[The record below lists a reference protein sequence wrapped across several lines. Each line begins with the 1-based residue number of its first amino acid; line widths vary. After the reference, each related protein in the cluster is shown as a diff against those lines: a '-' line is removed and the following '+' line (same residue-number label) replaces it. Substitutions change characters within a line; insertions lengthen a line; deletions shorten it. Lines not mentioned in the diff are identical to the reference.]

1 MKKTFSSVFSKI
13 YLGLIYLFLY
23 APIFVLIVF
32 SFNDSKSK
40 SHFTGFSFRW
50 YEELFENEMIMSSL
64 VNTLILAL
72 VSSVIATLIGT
83 MAAIGINSMKKRSQ
97 TAIMSITNLPMV
109 NPEVVT
115 GISMM
120 MLFVFISSLFDIQQG
135 FYSVLIAHIT
145 FNLPYVILNV
155 LPKLRQVNSNLF
167 EAALDLGCTPK
178 QAFFKVILPEI
189 MPGIFSGFL
198 MAVTLSLDDFL
209 ISYFTSGS
217 DFQTLPVTI
226 YSMLR
231 KQVPPSL
238 NALSALMFAVVLI
251 ILLIS
256 NITAIKKEKAE
267 THSK

>member
-1 MKKTFSSVFSKI
+1 MKKAFSRI
-13 YLGLIYLFLY
+13 YLALVYIFLY
-23 APIFVLIVF
+23 APILVLIVF
-32 SFNDSKSK
+32 SFNESQSKTKFS
-40 SHFTGFSFRW
+40 GFSLKW
-50 YEELFENEMIMSSL
+50 YEVLFEDELIMTSL
-64 VNTLILAL
+64 FNTLILAL
-72 VSSVIATLIGT
+72 ISSVIATLIGT
-83 MAAIGINSMKKRSQ
+83 MAAIGLNSFRKSTRN
-97 TAIMSITNLPMV
+97 AVMSVTNMPMV

-120 MLFVFISSLFDIQQG
+120 LLFVFVASLLGVEQG

-155 LPKLRQVNSNLF
+155 LPKLRQVNNNLF
-167 EAALDLGCTPK
+167 EAALDLGCTPR

-198 MAVTLSLDDFL
+198 MAVTLSLDDFI

-231 KQVPPSL
+231 KRVPPSL
-238 NALSALMFAVVLI
+238 NALSALMFVTVLV

-256 NITAIKKEKAE
+256 NITAIKKEKSE
-267 THSK
+267 MSK

>member
-1 MKKTFSSVFSKI
+1 MKKAFSKI
-13 YLGLIYLFLY
+13 YLALVYLFLY

-40 SHFTGFSFRW
+40 SHFTGFSLRW

-64 VNTLILAL
+64 LNTLVLAL
-72 VSSVIATLIGT
+72 ISSIIATLIGT
-83 MAAIGINSMKKRSQ
+83 LAAIGIYSMKKRARS
-97 TAIMSITNLPMV
+97 AIMAVTNMPMV

-120 MLFVFISSLFDIQQG
+120 LLFVFVASIFDIQQG

-145 FNLPYVILNV
+145 FNLPYVILSV
-155 LPKLRQVNSNLF
+155 LPKLYQVNNNIF
-167 EAALDLGCTPK
+167 EAALDLGCTPR
-178 QAFFKVILPEI
+178 QAFFKVIIPEI

-226 YSMLR
+226 YSMLK

-238 NALSALMFAVVLI
+238 NALSALLFLAVLI

-256 NITAIKKEKAE
+256 NISAIRKEKAQQRR
-267 THSK
+267 

>member
-1 MKKTFSSVFSKI
+1 MKKAFSKV
-13 YLGLIYLFLY
+13 YLSIVYLFLY
-23 APIFVLIVF
+23 LPILILIVF
-32 SFNDSKSK
+32 SFNESKSK
-40 SHFTGFSFRW
+40 SHFTGFSLRW
-50 YEELFENEMIMSSL
+50 YEVLFEDELIMSSL
-64 VNTLILAL
+64 MNTLLLAAI
-72 VSSVIATLIGT
+72 SSVIATVIGT
-83 MAAIGINSMKKRSQ
+83 MAAIGIYSLGKKSR
-97 TAIMSITNLPMV
+97 AVVMSVTNLPMV

-115 GISMM
+115 GISLML
-120 MLFVFISSLFDIQQG
+120 LFVFVSSVIGVSQG

-155 LPKLRQVNSNLF
+155 LPKLYQVNANLF
-167 EAALDLGCTPK
+167 EAALDLGCTKK

-189 MPGIFSGFL
+189 MPGVFSGFL
-198 MAVTLSLDDFL
+198 MAVTLSLDDFI

-238 NALSALMFAVVLI
+238 NALSTLLFVAVLV

-256 NITAIKKEKAE
+256 NISAIRKEKAE
-267 THSK
+267 RKK

>member
-1 MKKTFSSVFSKI
+1 MKKAFSKI
-13 YLGLIYLFLY
+13 YLGLVYLFLY

-40 SHFTGFSFRW
+40 SHFTGFSLRW

-64 VNTLILAL
+64 LNTLVLAL
-72 VSSVIATLIGT
+72 ISSIIATLIGT
-83 MAAIGINSMKKRSQ
+83 LAAIGIYSMKKRARS
-97 TAIMSITNLPMV
+97 AIMAVTNMPMV

-120 MLFVFISSLFDIQQG
+120 LLFVFVASIFDIQQG

-145 FNLPYVILNV
+145 FNLPYVILSV
-155 LPKLRQVNSNLF
+155 LPKLYQVNISTF
-167 EAALDLGCTPK
+167 EAALDLGCAPR
-178 QAFFKVILPEI
+178 QAFFKVIIPEI

-226 YSMLR
+226 YSMLK

-238 NALSALMFAVVLI
+238 NALSALLFLAVLI

-256 NITAIKKEKAE
+256 NISAIRKEKAQQ
-267 THSK
+267 HH

>member
-1 MKKTFSSVFSKI
+1 MKKAFSKI
-13 YLGLIYLFLY
+13 YLGIIYLFLY
-23 APIFVLIVF
+23 APILVLIVF
-32 SFNDSKSK
+32 SFNESKSK
-40 SHFTGFSFRW
+40 SNFTGFSLRW
-50 YEELFENEMIMSSL
+50 YEELFENELIMTSL
-64 VNTLILAL
+64 MNTLVLAL
-72 VSSVIATLIGT
+72 ISSIIATVIGT
-83 MAAIGINSMKKRSQ
+83 MAAIGIYSMKKR
-97 TAIMSITNLPMV
+97 ARNVIMSVTNMPMV

-120 MLFVFISSLFDIQQG
+120 LLFVFIASIFDIQQG

-155 LPKLRQVNSNLF
+155 LPKLYQVNSNLF
-167 EAALDLGCTPK
+167 EAALDLGCTPR
-178 QAFFKVILPEI
+178 QAFWKVILPEI
-189 MPGIFSGFL
+189 MPGVFSGFL
-198 MAVTLSLDDFL
+198 MAITLSLDDFL

-238 NALSALMFAVVLI
+238 NALSALMFVAVLV

-256 NITAIKKEKAE
+256 NITAIRKEKAE
-267 THSK
+267 MRR

>member
-1 MKKTFSSVFSKI
+1 MKKTFSKI
-13 YLGLIYLFLY
+13 YLALIYIFLY
-23 APIFVLIVF
+23 APIIVLIVF
-32 SFNDSKSK
+32 SFNESKSK
-40 SHFTGFSFRW
+40 AHFSGFSLKW
-50 YEELFENEMIMSSL
+50 YEELFENELIMTSL
-64 VNTLILAL
+64 VNTLVLAL
-72 VSSVIATLIGT
+72 ISSVIATIIGT
-83 MAAIGINSMKKRSQ
+83 AAAIGIYSMKKTTRN
-97 TAIMSITNLPMV
+97 AVMSVTNLPMV

-120 MLFVFISSLFDIQQG
+120 LLFVAIASIFDVQQG

-145 FNLPYVILNV
+145 FNLPYVILSV
-155 LPKLRQVNSNLF
+155 LPKLWQVNNNVF
-167 EAALDLGCTPK
+167 EAALDLGCTPR
-178 QAFFKVILPEI
+178 QAFFKVIIPEI

-198 MAVTLSLDDFL
+198 MAVTLSLDDFI

-238 NALSALMFAVVLI
+238 NALSALMFLAVLI

-256 NITAIKKEKAE
+256 NITAIRKEKADMR
-267 THSK
+267 TK

>member
-1 MKKTFSSVFSKI
+1 MTS
-13 YLGLIYLFLY
+13 LINT
-23 APIFVLIVF
+23 FVLA
-32 SFNDSKSK
+32 
-40 SHFTGFSFRW
+40 
-50 YEELFENEMIMSSL
+50 
-64 VNTLILAL
+64 LI
-72 VSSVIATLIGT
+72 SSVIATVIGT
-83 MAAIGINSMKKRSQ
+83 MAAIGIYSMKKRSRNML
-97 TAIMSITNLPMV
+97 MSVTNLPMV

-120 MLFVFISSLFDIQQG
+120 LLFVAVAAIFDIEQG

-145 FNLPYVILNV
+145 FNLPYVILSV
-155 LPKLRQVNSNLF
+155 LPKLWQVNNNVF
-167 EAALDLGCTPK
+167 EAALDLGCTPR

-189 MPGIFSGFL
+189 MPGVFSGFL
-198 MAVTLSLDDFL
+198 MAVTLSLDDFI

-238 NALSALMFAVVLI
+238 NALSALLFVAVLI

-256 NITAIKKEKAE
+256 NITAIRKEKADMRR
-267 THSK
+267 

>member
-1 MKKTFSSVFSKI
+1 MKKAFSKI
-13 YLGLIYLFLY
+13 YLGLVYLFLY
-23 APIFVLIVF
+23 APIIVLIVF
-32 SFNDSKSK
+32 SFNESKSK
-40 SHFTGFSFRW
+40 SHFSGFSFKW
-50 YEELFENEMIMSSL
+50 YVELFEDELIMTSL
-64 VNTLILAL
+64 FNTLILAL

-83 MAAIGINSMKKRSQ
+83 MAAIGIYSMRKKSRS
-97 TAIMSITNLPMV
+97 AVMWVTNLPMM

-120 MLFVFISSLFDIQQG
+120 LLFVAFSSIFGIQQG

-155 LPKLRQVNSNLF
+155 LPKLYQVNNNLF
-167 EAALDLGCTPK
+167 EAALDLGCTPR
-178 QAFFKVILPEI
+178 QAFFKVIIPEI

-198 MAVTLSLDDFL
+198 MAVTLSLDDFI

-238 NALSALMFAVVLI
+238 NALSA
-251 ILLIS
+251 
-256 NITAIKKEKAE
+256 
-267 THSK
+267 

>member
-1 MKKTFSSVFSKI
+1 MMKKTFSKI
-13 YLGLIYLFLY
+13 YLGLVYLFLY

-32 SFNDSKSK
+32 SFNESKSK
-40 SHFTGFSFRW
+40 SHFSGFSLKW
-50 YEELFENEMIMSSL
+50 YVELFENELIMTSL
-64 VNTLILAL
+64 INTLVLAL
-72 VSSVIATLIGT
+72 ISSVIATVIGT
-83 MAAIGINSMKKRSQ
+83 MAAIGIYSMKKRSRNML
-97 TAIMSITNLPMV
+97 MSVTNLPMV

-120 MLFVFISSLFDIQQG
+120 LLFVAVAAIFDIEQG

-145 FNLPYVILNV
+145 FNLPYVILSV
-155 LPKLRQVNSNLF
+155 LPKLWQVNNNVF
-167 EAALDLGCTPK
+167 EAALDLGCTPR

-189 MPGIFSGFL
+189 MPGVFSGFL
-198 MAVTLSLDDFL
+198 MAVTLSLDDFI

-238 NALSALMFAVVLI
+238 NALSALLFVAVLI

-256 NITAIKKEKAE
+256 NITAIRKEKADMRR
-267 THSK
+267 

>member
-1 MKKTFSSVFSKI
+1 MMKKPLSKI
-13 YLGLIYLFLY
+13 YLALVYIFLY
-23 APIFVLIVF
+23 APILVLIVF

-40 SHFTGFSFRW
+40 SHFTGFSLRW
-50 YEELFENEMIMSSL
+50 YEELFNNELIMTSL
-64 VNTLILAL
+64 FNTLILAL
-72 VSSVIATLIGT
+72 ISSVIATLIGT
-83 MAAIGINSMKKRSQ
+83 MAAIGIYSMNKRQ
-97 TAIMSITNLPMV
+97 KAAVMAVTNLPMV

-120 MLFVFISSLFDIQQG
+120 LLFVFISSLFDVQQG

-155 LPKLRQVNSNLF
+155 LPKLYQVNNNVF
-167 EAALDLGCTPK
+167 EAALDLGCTPR

-189 MPGIFSGFL
+189 VPGIFSGFL

-226 YSMLR
+226 FSMLK

-238 NALSALMFAVVLI
+238 NALSTLLFAAVLI

-256 NITAIKKEKAE
+256 NISAIRKEKAKK
-267 THSK
+267 SY

>member
-1 MKKTFSSVFSKI
+1 MMKKPLSKI
-13 YLGLIYLFLY
+13 YLALVYIFLY
-23 APIFVLIVF
+23 APILVLIVF

-40 SHFTGFSFRW
+40 SHFTGFSLRW
-50 YEELFENEMIMSSL
+50 YEELFNNELIMTSL
-64 VNTLILAL
+64 FNTLILAL
-72 VSSVIATLIGT
+72 ISSVIATLIGT
-83 MAAIGINSMKKRSQ
+83 MAAIGIYSMNKRQ
-97 TAIMSITNLPMV
+97 KAAVMAVTNLPMV

-115 GISMM
+115 GISMRL
-120 MLFVFISSLFDIQQG
+120 LFVFISSLFYIQLG

-155 LPKLRQVNSNLF
+155 LPKLYQVNNNVF
-167 EAALDLGCTPK
+167 EAALDLGCTPR

-226 YSMLR
+226 FSMLK

-238 NALSALMFAVVLI
+238 NALSTLLFAAVLI

-256 NITAIKKEKAE
+256 NITSIRKEKAKK
-267 THSK
+267 SY

>member
-1 MKKTFSSVFSKI
+1 MKKAFSKV
-13 YLGLIYLFLY
+13 YLGLVYLFLY

-32 SFNDSKSK
+32 SFNESKSK
-40 SHFTGFSFRW
+40 SHFTGFSFKW
-50 YEELFENEMIMSSL
+50 YEELFENELIMTSL
-64 VNTLILAL
+64 VNTLVLAL
-72 VSSVIATLIGT
+72 ISSVIATVIGT
-83 MAAIGINSMKKRSQ
+83 AAAIGIYSMKKTSRNV
-97 TAIMSITNLPMV
+97 IMSVTNLPMV

-120 MLFVFISSLFDIQQG
+120 LLFVAAASIFDIQQG

-145 FNLPYVILNV
+145 FNLPYVILSV
-155 LPKLRQVNSNLF
+155 LPKLWQVNNNVF
-167 EAALDLGCTPK
+167 EAALDLGCTPR
-178 QAFFKVILPEI
+178 QAFFKVIIPEI

-198 MAVTLSLDDFL
+198 MAITLSLDDFI

-238 NALSALMFAVVLI
+238 NALSALLFVAVLV

-256 NITAIKKEKAE
+256 NITAIRKEKAE
-267 THSK
+267 MRTK

>member
-1 MKKTFSSVFSKI
+1 MKKTLSRL
-13 YLGLIYLFLY
+13 YLALIYLFLY
-23 APIFVLIVF
+23 APIAVLIVF
-32 SFNDSKSK
+32 SFNNTKSK
-40 SHFTGFSFRW
+40 SHFTGFSLQW
-50 YEELFENEMIMSSL
+50 YRVLFEDELIMSSL
-64 VNTLILAL
+64 LNTLILAAAA
-72 VSSVIATLIGT
+72 SVIATLIGT
-83 MAAIGINSMKKRSQ
+83 MAAIGLYSMKKKSRSAVM
-97 TAIMSITNLPMV
+97 TVTNLPMV

-115 GISMM
+115 GISLML
-120 MLFVFISSLFDIQQG
+120 LFVFVSELLGIQQG

-155 LPKLRQVNSNLF
+155 LPKLYQVNQNLF
-167 EAALDLGCTPK
+167 EAALDLGCTPR

-189 MPGIFSGFL
+189 MPGVFSGFL
-198 MAVTLSLDDFL
+198 MALTLSLDDFI

-238 NALSALMFAVVLI
+238 NALSALMFLVVLI

-256 NITAIKKEKAE
+256 NFSASRREKQNARL
-267 THSK
+267 

>member
-1 MKKTFSSVFSKI
+1 MKKAFSKI
-13 YLGLIYLFLY
+13 YLGLVYLFLY
-23 APIFVLIVF
+23 APIIVLIVF
-32 SFNDSKSK
+32 SFNESKSK
-40 SHFTGFSFRW
+40 SHFSGFSFKW
-50 YEELFENEMIMSSL
+50 YIELFENELIMTSL
-64 VNTLILAL
+64 VNTLVLAL
-72 VSSVIATLIGT
+72 ISSVIATLIGT
-83 MAAIGINSMKKRSQ
+83 MAAIGIYSMRKKSKN
-97 TAIMSITNLPMV
+97 AILWVTNLPMM

-120 MLFVFISSLFDIQQG
+120 LLFVAFSSIFGIQQG

-155 LPKLRQVNSNLF
+155 LPKLYQVNNNLF
-167 EAALDLGCTPK
+167 EAALDLGCTPR
-178 QAFFKVILPEI
+178 QAFFKVIIPEI

-198 MAVTLSLDDFL
+198 MAVTLSLDDFI

-238 NALSALMFAVVLI
+238 NALSALMFVAVLI

-256 NITAIKKEKAE
+256 NITAIRKEKAE
-267 THSK
+267 MKR

>member
-1 MKKTFSSVFSKI
+1 MKKAFSKI
-13 YLGLIYLFLY
+13 YLGLVYLFLY

-32 SFNDSKSK
+32 SFNESKSK
-40 SHFTGFSFRW
+40 SHFSGFSLKW
-50 YEELFENEMIMSSL
+50 YVELFEDELIMSSL

-83 MAAIGINSMKKRSQ
+83 MAAIGIYSMKKKSRR
-97 TAIMSITNLPMV
+97 AVMWITNLPMM

-120 MLFVFISSLFDIQQG
+120 LLFVAFSSIFGIQQG

-155 LPKLRQVNSNLF
+155 LPKLYQVNNNLF
-167 EAALDLGCTPK
+167 EAALDLGCTPR
-178 QAFFKVILPEI
+178 QAFFKVIIPEI

-198 MAVTLSLDDFL
+198 MAVTLSLDDFI
-209 ISYFTSGS
+209 ISYFTRGS

-238 NALSALMFAVVLI
+238 NALSALMFVAVLV

-256 NITAIKKEKAE
+256 NITAIRKEKAE
-267 THSK
+267 MKR

>member
-1 MKKTFSSVFSKI
+1 MKKAFSKI
-13 YLGLIYLFLY
+13 YLGLVYLFLY

-32 SFNDSKSK
+32 SFNESKSK
-40 SHFTGFSFRW
+40 SHFSGFSLKW
-50 YEELFENEMIMSSL
+50 YVELFEDELIMSSL

-83 MAAIGINSMKKRSQ
+83 MAAIGIYSMRKKSRS
-97 TAIMSITNLPMV
+97 AVMWVTNLPMM

-120 MLFVFISSLFDIQQG
+120 LLFVAFSSIFGIQQG

-155 LPKLRQVNSNLF
+155 LPKLYQVNNNLF
-167 EAALDLGCTPK
+167 EAALDLGCTPR
-178 QAFFKVILPEI
+178 QAFFKVIIPEI

-198 MAVTLSLDDFL
+198 MAVTLSLDDFI

-238 NALSALMFAVVLI
+238 NALSALMFVAVLV

-256 NITAIKKEKAE
+256 NITAIRKEKAE
-267 THSK
+267 MKR

>member
-1 MKKTFSSVFSKI
+1 MKKAFSKI
-13 YLGLIYLFLY
+13 YLGLVYLFLY
-23 APIFVLIVF
+23 APIIVLIVF
-32 SFNDSKSK
+32 SFNESKSK
-40 SHFTGFSFRW
+40 SHFSGFSFKW
-50 YEELFENEMIMSSL
+50 YVELFEDELVMTSL
-64 VNTLILAL
+64 FNTLILAL
-72 VSSVIATLIGT
+72 VSSVIATIIGT
-83 MAAIGINSMKKRSQ
+83 MAAIGIYSMRKKSRN
-97 TAIMSITNLPMV
+97 AVMWVTNLPMM

-120 MLFVFISSLFDIQQG
+120 LLFVAFSSIFGIQQG

-155 LPKLRQVNSNLF
+155 LPKLYQVNNNIF
-167 EAALDLGCTPK
+167 EAALDLGCTPR
-178 QAFFKVILPEI
+178 QAFFKVIIPEI

-198 MAVTLSLDDFL
+198 MAVTLSLDDFI

-238 NALSALMFAVVLI
+238 NALSALMFVAVLV

-256 NITAIKKEKAE
+256 NITAIRKEKAE
-267 THSK
+267 MKR

>member
-1 MKKTFSSVFSKI
+1 MKKTFSKI
-13 YLGLIYLFLY
+13 YLGLVYLFLY

-32 SFNDSKSK
+32 SFNESKSK
-40 SHFTGFSFRW
+40 SHFSGFSLKW
-50 YEELFENEMIMSSL
+50 YVELFENELIMTSL
-64 VNTLILAL
+64 INTLVLAL
-72 VSSVIATLIGT
+72 ISSVIATVIGT
-83 MAAIGINSMKKRSQ
+83 MAAIGIYSMKKRSRNML
-97 TAIMSITNLPMV
+97 MSVTNLPMV

-120 MLFVFISSLFDIQQG
+120 LLFVAVAAIFDIEQG

-145 FNLPYVILNV
+145 FNLPYVILSV
-155 LPKLRQVNSNLF
+155 LPKLWQVNNNVF
-167 EAALDLGCTPK
+167 EAALDLGCTPR

-189 MPGIFSGFL
+189 MPGVFSGFL
-198 MAVTLSLDDFL
+198 MAVTLSLDDFI

-238 NALSALMFAVVLI
+238 NALSALLFVAVLI

-256 NITAIKKEKAE
+256 NITAIRKEKADMRR
-267 THSK
+267 

>member
-1 MKKTFSSVFSKI
+1 MKKAFSKV
-13 YLGLIYLFLY
+13 YLSIVYLFLY
-23 APIFVLIVF
+23 LPILILIVF
-32 SFNDSKSK
+32 SFNESKSK
-40 SHFTGFSFRW
+40 SHFTGFSLRW
-50 YEELFENEMIMSSL
+50 YEVLFEDELIMSSL
-64 VNTLILAL
+64 MNTLLLAAI
-72 VSSVIATLIGT
+72 SSVIATVIGT
-83 MAAIGINSMKKRSQ
+83 MAAIGIYSLGKKSR
-97 TAIMSITNLPMV
+97 AVVMSVTNLPMV

-115 GISMM
+115 GISLML
-120 MLFVFISSLFDIQQG
+120 LFVFVSSVIGISQG

-155 LPKLRQVNSNLF
+155 LPKLYQVNANLF
-167 EAALDLGCTPK
+167 EAALDLGCTKK

-189 MPGIFSGFL
+189 MPGVFSGFL
-198 MAVTLSLDDFL
+198 MAVTLSLDDFI

-238 NALSALMFAVVLI
+238 NALSTLLFVAVLV

-256 NITAIKKEKAE
+256 NISAIRKEKSE
-267 THSK
+267 RKK

>member
-1 MKKTFSSVFSKI
+1 MKKAFSKI
-13 YLGLIYLFLY
+13 YLSIVYLFLY
-23 APIFVLIVF
+23 LPILVLIVF
-32 SFNDSKSK
+32 SFNESKSK
-40 SHFTGFSFRW
+40 SHFTGFSLRW
-50 YEELFENEMIMSSL
+50 YEVLFEDELIMSSL
-64 VNTLILAL
+64 MNTLILAAI
-72 VSSVIATLIGT
+72 SSVIATVIGT
-83 MAAIGINSMKKRSQ
+83 MAAIGIYSLGKKSR
-97 TAIMSITNLPMV
+97 AVVMSVTNLPMV

-115 GISMM
+115 GISLML
-120 MLFVFISSLFDIQQG
+120 LFVFVSSVIGVSQG

-155 LPKLRQVNSNLF
+155 LPKLYQVNANLF
-167 EAALDLGCTPK
+167 EAALDLGCTKK

-189 MPGIFSGFL
+189 MPGVFSGFL
-198 MAVTLSLDDFL
+198 MAVTLSLDDFI

-238 NALSALMFAVVLI
+238 NALSTLLFVAVLV

-256 NITAIKKEKAE
+256 NISAIRKEKAE
-267 THSK
+267 RKK

>member
-1 MKKTFSSVFSKI
+1 MMKKPLSKI
-13 YLGLIYLFLY
+13 YLALVYLFLY
-23 APIFVLIVF
+23 APILVLIVF

-40 SHFTGFSFRW
+40 SHFTGFSLRW
-50 YEELFENEMIMSSL
+50 YEELFNNELIMTSL
-64 VNTLILAL
+64 FNTLILAL
-72 VSSVIATLIGT
+72 ISSIIATLIGT
-83 MAAIGINSMKKRSQ
+83 MAAIGIYSMSKRQ
-97 TAIMSITNLPMV
+97 KTAVMAVTNLPMV

-120 MLFVFISSLFDIQQG
+120 LLFVFISSLFDVQQG

-155 LPKLRQVNSNLF
+155 LPKLYQVNNNVF
-167 EAALDLGCTPK
+167 EAALDLGCNPK

-226 YSMLR
+226 FSMLK

-238 NALSALMFAVVLI
+238 NALSTLLFAAVLI

-256 NITAIKKEKAE
+256 NISAIRKEKAKK
-267 THSK
+267 SY

>member
-1 MKKTFSSVFSKI
+1 MKKPLSKI
-13 YLGLIYLFLY
+13 YLALVYIFLY
-23 APIFVLIVF
+23 APILVLIVF

-50 YEELFENEMIMSSL
+50 YEELFENELIMTSL
-64 VNTLILAL
+64 LNTLILAL
-72 VSSVIATLIGT
+72 ISSVIATLIGT
-83 MAAIGINSMKKRSQ
+83 MAAIGIYSMKKRSRNV
-97 TAIMSITNLPMV
+97 IMSVTNLPMV

-120 MLFVFISSLFDIQQG
+120 LLFVFISSLFGVQQG

-155 LPKLRQVNSNLF
+155 LPKLYQVSSNVF
-167 EAALDLGCTPK
+167 EAALDLGCTPR

-226 YSMLR
+226 FSMLK

-238 NALSALMFAVVLI
+238 NALSTLLFVAVLV

-256 NITAIKKEKAE
+256 NISAIKKEKAQKQ
-267 THSK
+267 H

>member
-1 MKKTFSSVFSKI
+1 MKKAFSKI
-13 YLGLIYLFLY
+13 YLGLVYLFLY
-23 APIFVLIVF
+23 APIIVLIVF
-32 SFNDSKSK
+32 SFNESRSKAK
-40 SHFTGFSFRW
+40 FTGFSLKW
-50 YEELFENEMIMSSL
+50 YEMLFEDELIMSSL

-72 VSSVIATLIGT
+72 ISSVIATVIGT
-83 MAAIGINSMKKRSQ
+83 MAAIGIYSMKKRTR
-97 TAIMSITNLPMV
+97 TAIMSITNMPMV

-115 GISMM
+115 GISLML
-120 MLFVFISSLFDIQQG
+120 LFVFFSSVFGVEQG

-155 LPKLRQVNSNLF
+155 LPKLWQVNPNIF
-167 EAALDLGCTPK
+167 EAALDLGCTRR
-178 QAFFKVILPEI
+178 QAFFKVIMPEI

-238 NALSALMFAVVLI
+238 NALSTLMFVVVLI
-251 ILLIS
+251 VLLIS

-267 THSK
+267 RRF

>member
-1 MKKTFSSVFSKI
+1 MKKAFSKI
-13 YLGLIYLFLY
+13 YLGLVYLFLY
-23 APIFVLIVF
+23 APIIVLIVF
-32 SFNDSKSK
+32 SFNESKSK
-40 SHFTGFSFRW
+40 SHFSGFSFKW
-50 YEELFENEMIMSSL
+50 YVELFEDELIMTSL
-64 VNTLILAL
+64 FNTLILAL

-83 MAAIGINSMKKRSQ
+83 MAAIGIYSMRKKSRN
-97 TAIMSITNLPMV
+97 AVMWVTNLPMM

-120 MLFVFISSLFDIQQG
+120 LLFVAFSSIFGIQQG

-155 LPKLRQVNSNLF
+155 LPKLYQVNNNLF
-167 EAALDLGCTPK
+167 EAALDLGCTPR
-178 QAFFKVILPEI
+178 QAFFKVIIPEI

-198 MAVTLSLDDFL
+198 MAVTLSLDDFI

-238 NALSALMFAVVLI
+238 NALSALMFVAVLI

-256 NITAIKKEKAE
+256 NIMAIRKEKSE
-267 THSK
+267 MKH

>member
-1 MKKTFSSVFSKI
+1 MKKTFSKI
-13 YLGLIYLFLY
+13 YLGLVYLFLY

-40 SHFTGFSFRW
+40 SHFTGFSLKW
-50 YEELFENEMIMSSL
+50 YQELFENEMIMSSL
-64 VNTLILAL
+64 LNTLVLAL
-72 VSSVIATLIGT
+72 ISSVIATLVGT
-83 MAAIGINSMKKRSQ
+83 LAAIGIYSMKKRARS
-97 TAIMSITNLPMV
+97 AIMAVTNLPMV

-120 MLFVFISSLFDIQQG
+120 LLFVFVASIFDIQQG

-145 FNLPYVILNV
+145 FNLPYVILSV
-155 LPKLRQVNSNLF
+155 LPKLYQVNNNIF
-167 EAALDLGCTPK
+167 EAALDLGCTPR
-178 QAFFKVILPEI
+178 QAFFKVIIPEI

-226 YSMLR
+226 YSMLK

-238 NALSALMFAVVLI
+238 NALSALLFLAVLI

-256 NITAIKKEKAE
+256 NISAIRKEKAQMRR
-267 THSK
+267 

>member
-1 MKKTFSSVFSKI
+1 MKKAFSKI
-13 YLGLIYLFLY
+13 YLGLVYLFLY

-40 SHFTGFSFRW
+40 SHFTGFSLRW

-64 VNTLILAL
+64 LNTLVLAL
-72 VSSVIATLIGT
+72 ISSIIATLIGT
-83 MAAIGINSMKKRSQ
+83 LAAIGIYSMKKRARS
-97 TAIMSITNLPMV
+97 AIMAVTNLPMV

-120 MLFVFISSLFDIQQG
+120 LLFVFVASIFDIQQG

-145 FNLPYVILNV
+145 FNLPYVILSV
-155 LPKLRQVNSNLF
+155 LPKLYQVNNNIF
-167 EAALDLGCTPK
+167 EAALDLGCTPR
-178 QAFFKVILPEI
+178 QAFFKVIIPEI

-226 YSMLR
+226 YSMLK

-238 NALSALMFAVVLI
+238 NALSALLFLAVLI

-256 NITAIKKEKAE
+256 NISAIRKEKAQMRR
-267 THSK
+267 

>member
-1 MKKTFSSVFSKI
+1 MKKAFSKI
-13 YLGLIYLFLY
+13 YLGLVYLFLY
-23 APIFVLIVF
+23 APIIVLIVF
-32 SFNDSKSK
+32 SFNESKSK
-40 SHFTGFSFRW
+40 SHFSGFSLKW
-50 YEELFENEMIMSSL
+50 YVELFENELIMTSL

-83 MAAIGINSMKKRSQ
+83 MAAIGIYSMRKKSRN
-97 TAIMSITNLPMV
+97 AVMWVTNLPMM

-120 MLFVFISSLFDIQQG
+120 LLFVAFSSIFGIQQG

-155 LPKLRQVNSNLF
+155 LPKLYQVNNNLF
-167 EAALDLGCTPK
+167 EAALDLGCTPR
-178 QAFFKVILPEI
+178 QAFFKVIIPEI

-198 MAVTLSLDDFL
+198 MAVTLSLDDFI

-238 NALSALMFAVVLI
+238 NALSALMFVAVLV

-256 NITAIKKEKAE
+256 NITAIRKEKAE
-267 THSK
+267 MKR

>member
-1 MKKTFSSVFSKI
+1 
-13 YLGLIYLFLY
+13 
-23 APIFVLIVF
+23 
-32 SFNDSKSK
+32 
-40 SHFTGFSFRW
+40 
-50 YEELFENEMIMSSL
+50 
-64 VNTLILAL
+64 
-72 VSSVIATLIGT
+72 
-83 MAAIGINSMKKRSQ
+83 MAV
-97 TAIMSITNLPMV
+97 TNLPMV

-120 MLFVFISSLFDIQQG
+120 LLFVFISSLFDVQQG

-155 LPKLRQVNSNLF
+155 LPKLYQVNNNVF
-167 EAALDLGCTPK
+167 EAALDLGCTPR

-226 YSMLR
+226 FSMLK

-238 NALSALMFAVVLI
+238 NALSTLLFAAVLI

-256 NITAIKKEKAE
+256 NITSIRKEKAKK
-267 THSK
+267 SY

>member
-1 MKKTFSSVFSKI
+1 MKKAFSKI
-13 YLGLIYLFLY
+13 YLGLVYLFLY
-23 APIFVLIVF
+23 APIIVLIVF
-32 SFNDSKSK
+32 SFNESKSK
-40 SHFTGFSFRW
+40 SHFSGFSLKW
-50 YEELFENEMIMSSL
+50 YVELFEDELIMTSL
-64 VNTLILAL
+64 VNTLVLAL
-72 VSSVIATLIGT
+72 ISSVIATLIGT
-83 MAAIGINSMKKRSQ
+83 MAAIGIYSMRKKSRN
-97 TAIMSITNLPMV
+97 AVMWVTNLPMM

-120 MLFVFISSLFDIQQG
+120 LLFVAFSSIFGIQQG

-155 LPKLRQVNSNLF
+155 LPKLYQVNNNLF
-167 EAALDLGCTPK
+167 EAALDLGCTPR
-178 QAFFKVILPEI
+178 QAFFKVIIPEI

-198 MAVTLSLDDFL
+198 MAITLSLDDFI

-238 NALSALMFAVVLI
+238 NALSALMFVAVLI

-267 THSK
+267 MKR

>member
-1 MKKTFSSVFSKI
+1 MKKAFSKV
-13 YLGLIYLFLY
+13 YLSIVYLFLY
-23 APIFVLIVF
+23 LPILILIVF
-32 SFNDSKSK
+32 SFNESKSK
-40 SHFTGFSFRW
+40 SHFTGFSLRW
-50 YEELFENEMIMSSL
+50 YEVLFEDELIMSSL
-64 VNTLILAL
+64 MNTLLLAAI
-72 VSSVIATLIGT
+72 SSVIATVIGT
-83 MAAIGINSMKKRSQ
+83 MAAIGIYSLGKKSR
-97 TAIMSITNLPMV
+97 AVVMSVTNLPMV

-115 GISMM
+115 GISLML
-120 MLFVFISSLFDIQQG
+120 LFVFVSSVIGISQG

-155 LPKLRQVNSNLF
+155 LPKLYQVNANLF
-167 EAALDLGCTPK
+167 EAALDLGCTKK

-189 MPGIFSGFL
+189 MPGVFSGFL
-198 MAVTLSLDDFL
+198 MAVTLSLDDFI

-238 NALSALMFAVVLI
+238 NALSTLLFVAVLV

-256 NITAIKKEKAE
+256 NISAIRKEKAE
-267 THSK
+267 RKK

>member
-1 MKKTFSSVFSKI
+1 MKKAFSKI
-13 YLGLIYLFLY
+13 YLGLVYLFLY
-23 APIFVLIVF
+23 APIIVLIVF
-32 SFNDSKSK
+32 SFNESKSK
-40 SHFTGFSFRW
+40 SHFSGFSFKW
-50 YEELFENEMIMSSL
+50 YVELFEDELIMTSL
-64 VNTLILAL
+64 FNTLILAL
-72 VSSVIATLIGT
+72 VSSIIATIIGT
-83 MAAIGINSMKKRSQ
+83 MAAIGIYSIRKKSRN
-97 TAIMSITNLPMV
+97 AVMWVTNLPMM

-120 MLFVFISSLFDIQQG
+120 LLFVAFSSIFGIQQG

-155 LPKLRQVNSNLF
+155 LPKLYQVNNNLF
-167 EAALDLGCTPK
+167 EAALDLGCTPR
-178 QAFFKVILPEI
+178 QAFFKVIIPEI

-198 MAVTLSLDDFL
+198 MAITLSLDDFI

-238 NALSALMFAVVLI
+238 NALSALMFVAVLI

-256 NITAIKKEKAE
+256 NITAIRKEKAE
-267 THSK
+267 MKR

>member
-1 MKKTFSSVFSKI
+1 MKKAFSKI
-13 YLGLIYLFLY
+13 YLGIIYLFLY

-32 SFNDSKSK
+32 SFNESKSK
-40 SHFTGFSFRW
+40 SNFTGFSLRW
-50 YEELFENEMIMSSL
+50 YEELFENELIMTSL
-64 VNTLILAL
+64 MNTLVLAL
-72 VSSVIATLIGT
+72 ISSIIATVIGT
-83 MAAIGINSMKKRSQ
+83 MAAIGIYSMKKRARSV
-97 TAIMSITNLPMV
+97 IMSVTNMPMV

-120 MLFVFISSLFDIQQG
+120 LLFVFVASIFDVQQG

-155 LPKLRQVNSNLF
+155 LPKLYQVNSNLF
-167 EAALDLGCTPK
+167 EAALDLGCTPR
-178 QAFFKVILPEI
+178 QAFWKVILPEI
-189 MPGIFSGFL
+189 MPGVFSGFL
-198 MAVTLSLDDFL
+198 MAITLSLDDFL

-238 NALSALMFAVVLI
+238 NALSALMFVAVLV

-256 NITAIKKEKAE
+256 NITAIRKEKAE
-267 THSK
+267 MRR

>member
-1 MKKTFSSVFSKI
+1 MMKKAFSKI
-13 YLGLIYLFLY
+13 YLALVYIFLY

-40 SHFTGFSFRW
+40 SHFTGFSLRW
-50 YEELFENEMIMSSL
+50 YRELFENELIMTSL
-64 VNTLILAL
+64 INTLVLAL
-72 VSSVIATLIGT
+72 ISSVIATLIGT
-83 MAAIGINSMKKRSQ
+83 MAAIGIYSMKKRSRNV
-97 TAIMSITNLPMV
+97 IMSVTNLPMV

-120 MLFVFISSLFDIQQG
+120 LLFVFISSIFNIQQG

-155 LPKLRQVNSNLF
+155 LPKLYQVNNNIF
-167 EAALDLGCTPK
+167 EAALDLGCTPR
-178 QAFFKVILPEI
+178 QAFFKVIIPEI

-198 MAVTLSLDDFL
+198 IAITLSLDDFL

-226 YSMLR
+226 FSMLK

-238 NALSALMFAVVLI
+238 NALSALLFLAVLI

-256 NITAIKKEKAE
+256 NITAIRKEKAE
-267 THSK
+267 ISH

>member
-1 MKKTFSSVFSKI
+1 MMKKPLSKI
-13 YLGLIYLFLY
+13 YLALVYIFLY
-23 APIFVLIVF
+23 APILVLIVF

-40 SHFTGFSFRW
+40 SHFTGFSLRW
-50 YEELFENEMIMSSL
+50 YEELFSNELIMSSL
-64 VNTLILAL
+64 FNTLILAL
-72 VSSVIATLIGT
+72 ISSVIATLIGT
-83 MAAIGINSMKKRSQ
+83 MAAIGIYSMNKRQKS
-97 TAIMSITNLPMV
+97 AVMAVTNLPMV

-120 MLFVFISSLFDIQQG
+120 LLFVFISSLFDIQQG

-155 LPKLRQVNSNLF
+155 LPKLYQVNNNVF
-167 EAALDLGCTPK
+167 EAALDLGCTPR

-226 YSMLR
+226 FSMLK

-238 NALSALMFAVVLI
+238 NALSTLLFVAVLI

-256 NITAIKKEKAE
+256 NISAIRKEKAKK
-267 THSK
+267 SY

>member
-1 MKKTFSSVFSKI
+1 MKKAFSKI
-13 YLGLIYLFLY
+13 YLALVYLFLY

-32 SFNDSKSK
+32 SFNDTKSK
-40 SHFTGFSFRW
+40 SHFTGFSLRW

-64 VNTLILAL
+64 LNTLVLAL
-72 VSSVIATLIGT
+72 ISSIIATLIGT
-83 MAAIGINSMKKRSQ
+83 LAAIGIYSMKKRARS
-97 TAIMSITNLPMV
+97 AIMAVTNMPMV

-120 MLFVFISSLFDIQQG
+120 LLFVFVASIFDIQQG

-145 FNLPYVILNV
+145 FNLPYVILSV
-155 LPKLRQVNSNLF
+155 LPKLYQVNINTF
-167 EAALDLGCTPK
+167 EAALDLGCTPR
-178 QAFFKVILPEI
+178 QAFFKVIIPEI

-226 YSMLR
+226 YSMLK

-238 NALSALMFAVVLI
+238 NALSALLFLAVLI

-256 NITAIKKEKAE
+256 NISAIRKEKAQMRR
-267 THSK
+267 

>member
-1 MKKTFSSVFSKI
+1 MKKAFSKI
-13 YLGLIYLFLY
+13 YLGLVYLFLY
-23 APIFVLIVF
+23 APIIVLIVF
-32 SFNDSKSK
+32 SFNESKSK
-40 SHFTGFSFRW
+40 SHFSGFSLKW
-50 YEELFENEMIMSSL
+50 YVELFEDELIMTSL
-64 VNTLILAL
+64 VNTLVLAL
-72 VSSVIATLIGT
+72 ISSVIATLIGT
-83 MAAIGINSMKKRSQ
+83 MAAIGIYSMRKKSRN
-97 TAIMSITNLPMV
+97 AVMWVTNLPMM

-120 MLFVFISSLFDIQQG
+120 LLFVAFSSIFGIQQG

-155 LPKLRQVNSNLF
+155 LPKLYQVNNNLF
-167 EAALDLGCTPK
+167 EAALDLGCTPR
-178 QAFFKVILPEI
+178 QAFFKVIIPEI

-198 MAVTLSLDDFL
+198 MAVTLSLDDFI

-238 NALSALMFAVVLI
+238 NALSALMFVAVLI

-256 NITAIKKEKAE
+256 NITAIRKEKAE
-267 THSK
+267 MKR

>member
-1 MKKTFSSVFSKI
+1 MKKAFSKI
-13 YLGLIYLFLY
+13 YLALVYLFLY
-23 APIFVLIVF
+23 APIIVLIVF

-40 SHFTGFSFRW
+40 SHFTGFSFKW
-50 YEELFENEMIMSSL
+50 YIELFEDELIMTSL
-64 VNTLILAL
+64 FNTLILAL

-83 MAAIGINSMKKRSQ
+83 MAAIGIYSMKKRSRNV
-97 TAIMSITNLPMV
+97 IMSVTNLPMV

-120 MLFVFISSLFDIQQG
+120 LLFVFISSLFDIQQG

-155 LPKLRQVNSNLF
+155 LPKLWQVNNNIF
-167 EAALDLGCTPK
+167 EAALDLGCTPR
-178 QAFFKVILPEI
+178 QAFFKVIIPEI

-198 MAVTLSLDDFL
+198 IAVTLSLDDFI

-238 NALSALMFAVVLI
+238 NALSALLFVAVLI

-256 NITAIKKEKAE
+256 NISAIRKEKAQMR
-267 THSK
+267 S

>member
-1 MKKTFSSVFSKI
+1 
-13 YLGLIYLFLY
+13 
-23 APIFVLIVF
+23 
-32 SFNDSKSK
+32 
-40 SHFTGFSFRW
+40 
-50 YEELFENEMIMSSL
+50 MSSL
-64 VNTLILAL
+64 MNTLLLAAI
-72 VSSVIATLIGT
+72 SSVIATIIGT
-83 MAAIGINSMKKRSQ
+83 MAAIGIYSLGKKSR
-97 TAIMSITNLPMV
+97 AVVMSVTNLPMV

-115 GISMM
+115 GISLML
-120 MLFVFISSLFDIQQG
+120 LFVFVSSVIGISQG

-155 LPKLRQVNSNLF
+155 LPKLYQVNANLF
-167 EAALDLGCTPK
+167 EAALDLGCTKK

-189 MPGIFSGFL
+189 MPGVFSGFL
-198 MAVTLSLDDFL
+198 MAVTLSLDDFI

-238 NALSALMFAVVLI
+238 NALSTLLFVAVLV

-256 NITAIKKEKAE
+256 NISAIRKEKAE
-267 THSK
+267 RKK